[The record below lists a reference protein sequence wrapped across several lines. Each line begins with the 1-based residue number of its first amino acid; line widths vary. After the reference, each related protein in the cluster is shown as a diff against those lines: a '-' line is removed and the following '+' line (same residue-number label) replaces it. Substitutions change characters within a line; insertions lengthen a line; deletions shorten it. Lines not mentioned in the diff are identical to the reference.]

1 VTYRKFNC
9 FFSTKLTVPFSGGTI
24 LYTSTG
30 TVITDGKNELYG
42 TKFKFSTAPSG
53 VSMSDF
59 GEVMYPYSNA
69 VNNTDA
75 TGIFYVISSEMIY
88 LPAGNYTVGIYS
100 TINTNVATRI
110 VAGNGLDTLSIIAYP
125 VSNL

>member
-1 VTYRKFNC
+1 
-9 FFSTKLTVPFSGGTI
+9 
-24 LYTSTG
+24 
-30 TVITDGKNELYG
+30 
-42 TKFKFSTAPSG
+42 
-53 VSMSDF
+53 MSDF